1 MEKIMKRT
9 LWNIT
14 FSSIITLVA
23 YIALY
28 AIWGAILS
36 GLENPTLRLLIIA
49 LMTTAAFG
57 FFLLYTS
64 KIRKSIGEEEIF
76 CDYKERKYISFVD
89 DFRLIWKREA
99 KVIICITAIVL
110 LCFLLNTFDRLV
122 FEKKVIS
129 FPTFFFAP
137 MCLFDSLLNIPFVGY
152 ALSAVLDCF
161 SYIFFLLIYR
171 KKKYNYWMKNKV

>member
-1 MEKIMKRT
+1 MKKT
-9 LWNIT
+9 LINIT
-14 FSSIITLVA
+14 FASIITLVA
-23 YIALY
+23 YIALS
-28 AIWGAILS
+28 AMLLS
-36 GLENPTLRLLIIA
+36 VFSGIKNQTLKLFFVLIT
-49 LMTTAAFG
+49 TTAAFG

-122 FEKKVIS
+122 FERKVIS

-171 KKKYNYWMKNKV
+171 KKKYKYWINNKV